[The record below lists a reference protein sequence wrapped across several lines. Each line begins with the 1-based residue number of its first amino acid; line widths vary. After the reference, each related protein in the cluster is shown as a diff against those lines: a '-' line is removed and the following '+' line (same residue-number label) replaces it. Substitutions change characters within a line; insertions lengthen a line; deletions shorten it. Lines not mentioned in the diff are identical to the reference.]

1 MTINLKNFL
10 NPKIK
15 ISKMGDF
22 QELKRIEGLSI
33 SSVSADLYHDTGSAT
48 GRDDLCLF
56 YFKDGA
62 KYAALYT
69 KSKIV
74 SESIHWNLEVKN
86 KTIKA
91 LLVNTK
97 NANTFTG
104 KKGFQGLKELSNS
117 LSKHL
122 TLKLAQAPEGAKDII
137 DPNEIIFASTG
148 VIGDTFPTE
157 KIKERIP
164 YLIQNLKDNQNKYV
178 WFKAATSILTT
189 DLRPK
194 LAFEECEIGN
204 KKIKISA
211 IAKGSGMIAPN
222 LGVNH
227 ATMLA
232 FIFSDANIPSAILNR
247 LLSKNI
253 NTTFNAITVDG
264 DTSTN
269 DAVMIFA
276 TGKVK
281 NLKIYN
287 ILDPRLKEF
296 ERALHNVM
304 LNLSKQIV
312 VDGEGA
318 KKFITI
324 NVTKAR
330 STQGAKKIAF
340 SVANS
345 PLVKTA
351 IAGEDPNYGRILMAI
366 GKSGENVIANN
377 LGIKFGKF
385 TVVENGQQIDNYN
398 EKVVKEYMKWNAI
411 EINIELNMGKNNFT
425 VYTCDFTKD
434 YIDIN
439 TDYRN

>member
-1 MTINLKNFL
+1 MTINLKNLL
-10 NPKIK
+10 NPNAK

-22 QELKRIEGLSI
+22 QELKQIEGLSI
-33 SSVSADLYHDTGSAT
+33 SAVSADLYEN
-48 GRDDLCLF
+48 GRDDVSLF

-69 KSKIV
+69 KSIIV
-74 SESIHWNLEVKN
+74 SESIHWNLKN
-86 KTIKA
+86 KKKSIKA
-91 LLVNTK
+91 LFVNTK

-104 KKGFQGLKELSNS
+104 KKGFQGLKELSRS

-122 TLKLAQAPEGAKDII
+122 TLKLAQAPEGAKDVI

-148 VIGDTFPTE
+148 VIGDVFPTE
-157 KIKERIP
+157 KIKEQIP
-164 YLIQNLKDNQNKYV
+164 YLIKNLKNNQNKYV
-178 WFKAATSILTT
+178 WFKAASSILTT
-189 DLRPK
+189 DMRPK
-194 LAFEECEIGN
+194 LAFEECEIGS

-222 LGVNH
+222 LCNYH

-232 FIFSDANIPSAILNR
+232 FIFTDANISSSILKG
-247 LLSKNI
+247 LLSKNV

-269 DAVMIFA
+269 DAVMMFA
-276 TGKVK
+276 TGKIK
-281 NLKIYN
+281 NSKIYN
-287 ILDPRLKEF
+287 ILDPKLKGF
-296 ERALHNVM
+296 EKALHNVM

-312 VDGEGA
+312 ADGEGA
-318 KKFITI
+318 KKFVTI
-324 NVTKAR
+324 NVIKAR
-330 STQGAKKIAF
+330 SKQGAKKIAF

-351 IAGEDPNYGRILMAI
+351 VAGADPNYGRIIMAI
-366 GKSGENVIANN
+366 GKSKESIVPNN
-377 LGIKFGKF
+377 LTIKFGKF
-385 TVVENGQQIDNYN
+385 TVVENGNQIDNYN
-398 EKVVKEYMKWNAI
+398 EEIVKEYMRWNAI
-411 EINIELNMGKNNFT
+411 EINIELNMGKSNFT

-439 TDYRN
+439 ADYRN

>member
-1 MTINLKNFL
+1 MTINLKNLL
-10 NPKIK
+10 NPNAK

-22 QELKRIEGLSI
+22 QELKQIEGLSI
-33 SSVSADLYHDTGSAT
+33 SAVSADLYEN
-48 GRDDLCLF
+48 GRDDVSLF

-69 KSKIV
+69 KSIIV
-74 SESIHWNLEVKN
+74 SESIHWNLKN
-86 KTIKA
+86 KKKSIKA
-91 LLVNTK
+91 LFVNTK

-104 KKGFQGLKELSNS
+104 KKGFQGLKELSRS

-122 TLKLAQAPEGAKDII
+122 TLKLAQAPEGAKDVI

-148 VIGDTFPTE
+148 VIGDVFPTE
-157 KIKERIP
+157 KIKEQIP
-164 YLIQNLKDNQNKYV
+164 YLIKNLKNNQNKYV
-178 WFKAATSILTT
+178 WFKAASSILTT
-189 DLRPK
+189 DMRPK
-194 LAFEECEIGN
+194 LAFEECEIGS

-222 LGVNH
+222 LCNYH

-232 FIFSDANIPSAILNR
+232 FIFTDANISSSILKG
-247 LLSKNI
+247 LLSKNV

-269 DAVMIFA
+269 DAVMMFA
-276 TGKVK
+276 TGKIK
-281 NLKIYN
+281 NSKIYN
-287 ILDPRLKEF
+287 ILDPKLKGF
-296 ERALHNVM
+296 EKALHNVM

-312 VDGEGA
+312 ADGEGA

-324 NVTKAR
+324 NVIKAR
-330 STQGAKKIAF
+330 SIQGAKKIAF

-351 IAGEDPNYGRILMAI
+351 VAGEDPNYGRIIMAI
-366 GKSGENVIANN
+366 GKSEENIVINN
-377 LGIKFGKF
+377 LAIKFGKF
-385 TVVENGQQIDNYN
+385 TVVEKGQQIDNYN
-398 EKVVKEYMKWNAI
+398 EKIVKEYMSHDDI
-411 EINIELNMGKNNFT
+411 EINIDLSIGKSNFT
-425 VYTCDFTKD
+425 VYTCDFTRD

-439 TDYRN
+439 SDYRN

>member
-1 MTINLKNFL
+1 MTINLKNLL
-10 NPKIK
+10 NPNIK

-33 SSVSADLYHDTGSAT
+33 SAVSADLYGD
-48 GRDDLCLF
+48 GRDDLSLF

-74 SESIHWNLEVKN
+74 SESIHWNLKVKN
-86 KTIKA
+86 KLMKA

-104 KKGFQGLKELSNS
+104 KQGFQGLKELSKS

-122 TLKLAQAPEGAKDII
+122 TLKLAQAPEGVRDAI

-148 VIGDTFPTE
+148 VIGDVFPTE

-164 YLIQNLKDNQNKYV
+164 YLVQNLKDNQNKYV
-178 WFKAATSILTT
+178 WFKAASSILTT
-189 DLRPK
+189 DTRPK

-222 LGVNH
+222 LSSDH

-232 FIFSDANIPSAILNR
+232 FIFTDANIPSAILKG

-281 NLKIYN
+281 NSKIYN
-287 ILDPRLKEF
+287 ILDPKLKGF
-296 ERALHNVM
+296 EKALHNVM

-312 VDGEGA
+312 TDGEGA

-324 NVTKAR
+324 NVIKAR
-330 STQGAKKIAF
+330 SMQGAKKIAF

-351 IAGEDPNYGRILMAI
+351 IAGEDPNYGRIIMAI
-366 GKSGENVIANN
+366 GKSEENIVVNN
-377 LGIKFGKF
+377 LTIKFGKF
-385 TVVENGQQIDNYN
+385 TVVENGRQIDNYN
-398 EKVVKEYMKWNAI
+398 EEVVKEYMRWDAI
-411 EINIELNMGKNNFT
+411 EINIELNMGKSNFT

>member
-1 MTINLKNFL
+1 MTINLKNLL
-10 NPKIK
+10 NPNTKT
-15 ISKMGDF
+15 SKMGDF

-33 SSVSADLYHDTGSAT
+33 SAVSADLYGD
-48 GRDDLCLF
+48 GRDDLSLF

-69 KSKIV
+69 KSNIV
-74 SESIHWNLEVKN
+74 SESIHWNLKLKN
-86 KTIKA
+86 KITKA

-104 KKGFQGLKELSNS
+104 KQGFQGLKELSRS

-122 TLKLAQAPEGAKDII
+122 TLKLAQAPKGIRDVI

-148 VIGDTFPTE
+148 VIGDAFPTE

-164 YLIQNLKDNQNKYV
+164 YLVQNLKDNQNKYV
-178 WFKAATSILTT
+178 WFKAASSILTT
-189 DLRPK
+189 DTRPK
-194 LAFEECEIGN
+194 LAFEECEIGS
-204 KKIKISA
+204 KKILISA
-211 IAKGSGMIAPN
+211 IAKGSGMIAPK
-222 LGVNH
+222 LRGDH

-232 FIFSDANIPSAILNR
+232 FLFTDANIPSSILR
-247 LLSKNI
+247 GLLSKNI

-269 DAVMIFA
+269 DSVMIFA
-276 TGKVK
+276 TSKVK
-281 NLKIYN
+281 NSKIYN
-287 ILDPRLKEF
+287 VLDPKLKGF
-296 ERALHNVM
+296 EKALHNVM

-312 VDGEGA
+312 TDGEGA

-324 NVTKAR
+324 NVIKAR
-330 STQGAKKIAF
+330 SIQGAKKIAF

-351 IAGEDPNYGRILMAI
+351 VAGEDPNYGRIIMAI
-366 GKSGENVIANN
+366 GKSEESIVANN
-377 LGIKFGKF
+377 LTIKFGKF

-398 EKVVKEYMKWNAI
+398 EKIVKEYMKWDAI
-411 EINIELNMGKNNFT
+411 EINIELNMGKSNFT

>member
-1 MTINLKNFL
+1 MTINLKNLL
-10 NPKIK
+10 NPNIK

-22 QELKRIEGLSI
+22 QELKQIEGLSI
-33 SSVSADLYHDTGSAT
+33 SAVSADLYGN
-48 GRDDLCLF
+48 GRDDLSLF

-62 KYAALYT
+62 RYAALYT
-69 KSKIV
+69 KSKII
-74 SESIHWNLEVKN
+74 SESIHWNLKVKN
-86 KTIKA
+86 KSIKA

-104 KKGFQGLKELSNS
+104 KKGFQGLKELSKS

-122 TLKLAQAPEGAKDII
+122 TLKLAQAPGGVRDII
-137 DPNEIIFASTG
+137 DPSEIIFASTG

-178 WFKAATSILTT
+178 WFKAASSILTT
-189 DLRPK
+189 DTRPK
-194 LAFEECEIGN
+194 LAFEECEIGS
-204 KKIKISA
+204 KKILISA
-211 IAKGSGMIAPN
+211 IAKGSGMIAPK
-222 LGVNH
+222 LGGDH

-232 FIFSDANIPSAILNR
+232 FLFTDANIPSSILR
-247 LLSKNI
+247 GLLSKNI

-269 DAVMIFA
+269 DSVMIFA
-276 TGKVK
+276 TSKVK
-281 NLKIYN
+281 NSKIYN
-287 ILDPRLKEF
+287 VLDPKLKGF
-296 ERALHNVM
+296 EKALHNVM

-312 VDGEGA
+312 TDGEGA

-324 NVTKAR
+324 NVIKAR
-330 STQGAKKIAF
+330 SMQVAKKIAF

-351 IAGEDPNYGRILMAI
+351 VAGEDPNYGRIIMAI
-366 GKSGENVIANN
+366 GKSEESIVANN
-377 LGIKFGKF
+377 LTIKFGKF

-398 EKVVKEYMKWNAI
+398 EKIVKEYMKWDAI
-411 EINIELNMGKNNFT
+411 EINIELNMGKSNFT

>member
-1 MTINLKNFL
+1 MTVNLKNLL
-10 NPKIK
+10 NPNKK

-22 QELKRIEGLSI
+22 QELERIEGLSI
-33 SSVSADLYHDTGSAT
+33 SAVSADLYGD
-48 GRDDLCLF
+48 GRDDLSLF

-62 KYAALYT
+62 KFAALYT
-69 KSKIV
+69 KSNIV
-74 SESIHWNLEVKN
+74 SESINWNLKLKN
-86 KTIKA
+86 KITKA

-104 KKGFQGLKELSNS
+104 KQGFQGLKELSRS

-122 TLKLAQAPEGAKDII
+122 TLKLAQAPKGIRDVI

-164 YLIQNLKDNQNKYV
+164 YLVQNLKDNQNKYV
-178 WFKAATSILTT
+178 WFKAASSILTT
-189 DLRPK
+189 DTRPK
-194 LAFEECEIGN
+194 LAFEECEIGS
-204 KKIKISA
+204 KKILISA
-211 IAKGSGMIAPN
+211 IAKGSGMIAPK
-222 LGVNH
+222 LRGDH

-232 FIFSDANIPSAILNR
+232 FLFTDANIPSSILR
-247 LLSKNI
+247 GLLSKNI

-269 DAVMIFA
+269 DSVMIFA
-276 TGKVK
+276 TSKVK
-281 NLKIYN
+281 NSKIYN
-287 ILDPRLKEF
+287 VLDPKLKGF
-296 ERALHNVM
+296 EKALHNVM

-312 VDGEGA
+312 TDGEGA

-324 NVTKAR
+324 NVIKAR
-330 STQGAKKIAF
+330 STQVAKKIAF

-351 IAGEDPNYGRILMAI
+351 VAGEDPNYGRIIMAI
-366 GKSGENVIANN
+366 GKSEESIVANN
-377 LGIKFGKF
+377 LTIKFGKF

-398 EKVVKEYMKWNAI
+398 EKIVKEYMKWDAI
-411 EINIELNMGKNNFT
+411 EINIELNMGKSNFT

>member
-1 MTINLKNFL
+1 MTVNLKNLL
-10 NPKIK
+10 NPNIK

-33 SSVSADLYHDTGSAT
+33 SSVSADLYGD
-48 GRDDLCLF
+48 GRDDLSLF

-62 KYAALYT
+62 KYAVLYT

-74 SESIHWNLEVKN
+74 SESIHWNLKVKN
-86 KTIKA
+86 KFVKA

-104 KKGFQGLKELSNS
+104 KQGFQGLKELSKS

-122 TLKLAQAPEGAKDII
+122 TLKLAQAPEGIRDVINS
-137 DPNEIIFASTG
+137 NEIIFASTG

-157 KIKERIP
+157 KIKEQIP
-164 YLIQNLKDNQNKYV
+164 YLVQNLKDNQNKYV
-178 WFKAATSILTT
+178 WFKAASSILTT
-189 DLRPK
+189 DTRPK
-194 LAFEECEIGN
+194 LAFEECEIGS
-204 KKIKISA
+204 KKILISA
-211 IAKGSGMIAPN
+211 IAKGSGMIAPK
-222 LGVNH
+222 LRGDH

-232 FIFSDANIPSAILNR
+232 FLFTDANIPSSILR
-247 LLSKNI
+247 GLLSKNI

-269 DAVMIFA
+269 DSVMIFA
-276 TGKVK
+276 TSKVK
-281 NLKIYN
+281 NSKIYN
-287 ILDPRLKEF
+287 VLDPKLKGF
-296 ERALHNVM
+296 EKALHNVM
-304 LNLSKQIV
+304 LNLSKQIIS
-312 VDGEGA
+312 DGEGA
-318 KKFITI
+318 KKFVTI

-330 STQGAKKIAF
+330 SIQGAKKIAF

-351 IAGEDPNYGRILMAI
+351 VAGEDPNYGRIIMAI
-366 GKSGENVIANN
+366 GKSEESIVANN
-377 LGIKFGKF
+377 LTIKFGKF

-398 EKVVKEYMKWNAI
+398 EKIVKEYMKWDAI
-411 EINIELNMGKNNFT
+411 EINIELNMGKSNFT

>member
-1 MTINLKNFL
+1 MTINLQNFL
-10 NPKIK
+10 NPNIK

-33 SSVSADLYHDTGSAT
+33 SAVSADLYGD
-48 GRDDLCLF
+48 GRDDLSLF

-62 KYAALYT
+62 KYAVLYT

-74 SESIHWNLEVKN
+74 SESIHWNLKVKN
-86 KTIKA
+86 KLMKA

-104 KKGFQGLKELSNS
+104 KQGFQGLKELSKS

-122 TLKLAQAPEGAKDII
+122 TLKLAQAPEGVRDAI

-148 VIGDTFPTE
+148 VIGDAFPTE

-164 YLIQNLKDNQNKYV
+164 YLVQNLKDNQSKYV
-178 WFKAATSILTT
+178 WFKAASSILTT
-189 DLRPK
+189 DTRPK

-222 LGVNH
+222 LSSGH

-232 FIFSDANIPSAILNR
+232 FIFTDANIPSAILKV

-281 NLKIYN
+281 NSKIYN
-287 ILDPRLKEF
+287 ILDPKLKEF
-296 ERALHNVM
+296 EKALHNVM

-312 VDGEGA
+312 TDGEGA

-324 NVTKAR
+324 NVIKAR
-330 STQGAKKIAF
+330 SMHGAKKIAF

-351 IAGEDPNYGRILMAI
+351 VAGEDPNYGRILMAI
-366 GKSGENVIANN
+366 GKSEENIVVNN
-377 LGIKFGKF
+377 LTIKFGKF
-385 TVVENGQQIDNYN
+385 TVVENGQQVDNYN
-398 EKVVKEYMKWNAI
+398 EEIVKEYMRWNAI
-411 EINIELNMGKNNFT
+411 EINIELNMGKSNFT

>member
-1 MTINLKNFL
+1 M
-10 NPKIK
+10 
-15 ISKMGDF
+15 
-22 QELKRIEGLSI
+22 
-33 SSVSADLYHDTGSAT
+33 
-48 GRDDLCLF
+48 
-56 YFKDGA
+56 GA
-62 KYAALYT
+62 KYAVLYT
-69 KSKIV
+69 KSNIV
-74 SESIHWNLEVKN
+74 SESIHWNLKVNN
-86 KTIKA
+86 KFMKA

-104 KKGFQGLKELSNS
+104 KQGFQGLKELSKS

-122 TLKLAQAPEGAKDII
+122 TLKLAQAPEGVRDVI

-178 WFKAATSILTT
+178 WFKAASSILTT
-189 DLRPK
+189 DTRPK
-194 LAFEECEIGN
+194 LAFEECEIGS

-222 LGVNH
+222 LSGDH

-232 FIFSDANIPSAILNR
+232 FIFTDANISSSILKG

-281 NLKIYN
+281 NSKIYN
-287 ILDPRLKEF
+287 ILDPKLKGF
-296 ERALHNVM
+296 EKALHNVM

-312 VDGEGA
+312 TDGEGA

-324 NVTKAR
+324 NVIKAR
-330 STQGAKKIAF
+330 SIQGAKKIAF

-351 IAGEDPNYGRILMAI
+351 VAGEDPNYGRIIMAI
-366 GKSGENVIANN
+366 GKSEENIVTNN
-377 LGIKFGKF
+377 LTIKFGKF

-398 EKVVKEYMKWNAI
+398 EKIVKEYMKWDAI
-411 EINIELNMGKNNFT
+411 EINIELNMGKSDFT

>member
-1 MTINLKNFL
+1 MTINLKNLL
-10 NPKIK
+10 NPNAK

-22 QELKRIEGLSI
+22 QELKQIEGLSI
-33 SSVSADLYHDTGSAT
+33 SAVSADLYEN
-48 GRDDLCLF
+48 GRDDVSLF

-69 KSKIV
+69 KSIIV
-74 SESIHWNLEVKN
+74 SESIHWNLKN
-86 KTIKA
+86 KNKSIKA
-91 LLVNTK
+91 LFVNTK

-104 KKGFQGLKELSNS
+104 KKGFQGLKELSRS

-122 TLKLAQAPEGAKDII
+122 TLKLAQAPEGAKDVI

-148 VIGDTFPTE
+148 VIGDVFPTE
-157 KIKERIP
+157 KIKEQIP
-164 YLIQNLKDNQNKYV
+164 YLIKNLKNNQNKYV
-178 WFKAATSILTT
+178 WFKAASSILTT
-189 DLRPK
+189 DMRPK
-194 LAFEECEIGN
+194 LAFEECEIGS

-222 LGVNH
+222 LCNCH

-232 FIFSDANIPSAILNR
+232 FIFTDANISSSILKG
-247 LLSKNI
+247 LLSKNV

-269 DAVMIFA
+269 DAVMMFA
-276 TGKVK
+276 TGKIK
-281 NLKIYN
+281 NSKIYN
-287 ILDPRLKEF
+287 ILDPKLKGF
-296 ERALHNVM
+296 EKALHNVM

-312 VDGEGA
+312 ADGEGA

-324 NVTKAR
+324 NVIKAR
-330 STQGAKKIAF
+330 SIQGAKKIAF

-351 IAGEDPNYGRILMAI
+351 VAGEDPNYGRIIMAI
-366 GKSGENVIANN
+366 GKSEENIVINN
-377 LGIKFGKF
+377 LAIKFGKF
-385 TVVENGQQIDNYN
+385 TVVEKGQQIDNYN
-398 EKVVKEYMKWNAI
+398 EKIVKEYMSHDDI
-411 EINIELNMGKNNFT
+411 EINIDLNIGKSNFT

-439 TDYRN
+439 SDYRN

>member
-1 MTINLKNFL
+1 MTINLKNLL
-10 NPKIK
+10 NPNIK

-33 SSVSADLYHDTGSAT
+33 SAVSADLYGD
-48 GRDDLCLF
+48 GRDDLSLF

-69 KSKIV
+69 KSTIV
-74 SESIHWNLEVKN
+74 SESIHWNLTVNN
-86 KTIKA
+86 KLMKA

-104 KKGFQGLKELSNS
+104 KQGFQGLKELSKS

-122 TLKLAQAPEGAKDII
+122 TLKLAQASEGVRDAI

-148 VIGDTFPTE
+148 VIGDVFPTE

-164 YLIQNLKDNQNKYV
+164 YLIRNLKDNQNKYV
-178 WFKAATSILTT
+178 WFKVASSILTT
-189 DLRPK
+189 DTRPK
-194 LAFEECEIGN
+194 LAFEECEIGS

-222 LGVNH
+222 LNGDH

-232 FIFSDANIPSAILNR
+232 FIFTDANIPSAILKG

-253 NTTFNAITVDG
+253 NTTFNSITVDG

-276 TGKVK
+276 TGKAK
-281 NLKIYN
+281 NSKVYN
-287 ILDPRLKEF
+287 ILDPKLKGF
-296 ERALHNVM
+296 EKALHNLM

-318 KKFITI
+318 KKFIII
-324 NVTKAR
+324 NVIKAR

-351 IAGEDPNYGRILMAI
+351 VAGEDPNYGRIIMAI
-366 GKSGENVIANN
+366 GKSEENIVVNS
-377 LGIKFGKF
+377 LTIKFGKF
-385 TVVENGQQIDNYN
+385 TVVENGQQTDNYN
-398 EKVVKEYMKWNAI
+398 EKVVKEYMRWGAI
-411 EINIELNMGKNNFT
+411 EINIELNMGKSNFT

>member
-1 MTINLKNFL
+1 MTINLKNLL
-10 NPKIK
+10 NPNIK

-33 SSVSADLYHDTGSAT
+33 SAVSADLYGD
-48 GRDDLCLF
+48 GRDDLALF

-62 KYAALYT
+62 KFAALYT
-69 KSKIV
+69 KSNIV
-74 SESIHWNLEVKN
+74 SESINWNLKLKN
-86 KTIKA
+86 KITKA

-104 KKGFQGLKELSNS
+104 RQGFQGLKELSRS

-122 TLKLAQAPEGAKDII
+122 TLKLAQAPKGIKDVI

-148 VIGDTFPTE
+148 VIGDAFPTE

-164 YLIQNLKDNQNKYV
+164 YLVQNLKDNQNKYV
-178 WFKAATSILTT
+178 WFKAASSILTT
-189 DLRPK
+189 DTRPK
-194 LAFEECEIGN
+194 LAFEECEIGS
-204 KKIKISA
+204 KKILISA
-211 IAKGSGMIAPN
+211 IAKGSGMIAPK
-222 LGVNH
+222 LRGDH

-232 FIFSDANIPSAILNR
+232 FLFTDANIPSSILR
-247 LLSKNI
+247 GLLSKNI

-269 DAVMIFA
+269 DSVMIFA
-276 TGKVK
+276 TSKVK
-281 NLKIYN
+281 NSKIYN
-287 ILDPRLKEF
+287 VLDPKLKGF
-296 ERALHNVM
+296 EKALHNVM

-312 VDGEGA
+312 TDGEGA

-324 NVTKAR
+324 NVIKAR
-330 STQGAKKIAF
+330 SMQVAKKIAF

-351 IAGEDPNYGRILMAI
+351 VAGEDPNYGRIIMAI
-366 GKSGENVIANN
+366 GKSEESIVANN
-377 LGIKFGKF
+377 LTIKFGKI

-398 EKVVKEYMKWNAI
+398 EKIVKEYMKWDAI
-411 EINIELNMGKNNFT
+411 EINIELNMGKSNFT

-439 TDYRN
+439 ADYKN

>member
-1 MTINLKNFL
+1 MTINLKNLL
-10 NPKIK
+10 NPNTKT
-15 ISKMGDF
+15 SKMGDF

-33 SSVSADLYHDTGSAT
+33 SAVSADLYGD
-48 GRDDLCLF
+48 GRDDLSLF
-56 YFKDGA
+56 YFEDGA

-69 KSKIV
+69 KSNIV
-74 SESIHWNLEVKN
+74 SESIHWNLK
-86 KTIKA
+86 IKSKFVRA

-104 KKGFQGLKELSNS
+104 RQGFQGLKKLSQS
-117 LSKHL
+117 LSKYL
-122 TLKLAQAPEGAKDII
+122 TLKLAQAPKGIREAI
-137 DPNEIIFASTG
+137 DPSEIVFASTG
-148 VIGDTFPTE
+148 VIGDIFPTE

-164 YLIQNLKDNQNKYV
+164 YLVQNLKDIQNKYV
-178 WFKAATSILTT
+178 WFKVASSILTT
-189 DLRPK
+189 DTRPK
-194 LAFEECEIGN
+194 LAFEECEIGG

-211 IAKGSGMIAPN
+211 IAKGSGMIFPN
-222 LGVNH
+222 M

-232 FIFSDANIPSAILNR
+232 FIFTDSSIPSHILKG
-247 LLSKNI
+247 LLSKNVG
-253 NTTFNAITVDG
+253 TTFNAISVDG
-264 DTSTN
+264 DSSTN
-269 DAVMIFA
+269 DSVMIFA

-281 NLKIYN
+281 NSKIYS
-287 ILDPRLKEF
+287 ILDPKLKGF
-296 ERALHNVM
+296 EKALHNVM

-312 VDGEGA
+312 IDGEGA

-351 IAGEDPNYGRILMAI
+351 VAGADPNYGRIIMAI
-366 GKSGENVIANN
+366 GKSKENIAPNN
-377 LGIKFGKF
+377 LTIKFGKF
-385 TVVENGQQIDNYN
+385 TVVENGKQIDNYN
-398 EKVVKEYMKWNAI
+398 EEIVKNYMRWNAI
-411 EINIELNMGKNNFT
+411 EINIELNMGKSNFT

>member
-1 MTINLKNFL
+1 MTINLKNLL
-10 NPKIK
+10 NPNTKT
-15 ISKMGDF
+15 SKMGDF

-33 SSVSADLYHDTGSAT
+33 SAVSADLYGD
-48 GRDDLCLF
+48 GRDDLSLF

-69 KSKIV
+69 KSNIV
-74 SESIHWNLEVKN
+74 SESINWNLKLKN
-86 KTIKA
+86 KITKA

-104 KKGFQGLKELSNS
+104 KQGFQGLKELSRS
-117 LSKHL
+117 LSKYL
-122 TLKLAQAPEGAKDII
+122 TLKLAQAPKGIRDVI

-148 VIGDTFPTE
+148 VIGDAFPTE

-164 YLIQNLKDNQNKYV
+164 YLVQNLKDNQNKYV
-178 WFKAATSILTT
+178 WFKAASSILTT
-189 DLRPK
+189 DTRPK
-194 LAFEECEIGN
+194 LAFEECEIGS
-204 KKIKISA
+204 KKILISA
-211 IAKGSGMIAPN
+211 IAKGSGMIAPK
-222 LGVNH
+222 LRGDH

-232 FIFSDANIPSAILNR
+232 FLFTDANIPSSILR
-247 LLSKNI
+247 GLLSKNI

-269 DAVMIFA
+269 DSVMIFA
-276 TGKVK
+276 TSKVK
-281 NLKIYN
+281 NSKIYN
-287 ILDPRLKEF
+287 VLDPKLKGF
-296 ERALHNVM
+296 EKALHNVM

-312 VDGEGA
+312 IDGEGA

-324 NVTKAR
+324 NVIKAR
-330 STQGAKKIAF
+330 SMQVAKKIAF

-351 IAGEDPNYGRILMAI
+351 VAGEDPNYGRIIMAI
-366 GKSGENVIANN
+366 GKSEESIVANN
-377 LGIKFGKF
+377 LTIKFGKF

-398 EKVVKEYMKWNAI
+398 EKIVKEYMKWDAI
-411 EINIELNMGKNNFT
+411 EINIELNMGKSNFT

>member
-1 MTINLKNFL
+1 MTINLKNLL
-10 NPKIK
+10 NPNIK
-15 ISKMGDF
+15 ISKMGEF
-22 QELKRIEGLSI
+22 QELKQIEGLSI
-33 SSVSADLYHDTGSAT
+33 SAVSADLYGD
-48 GRDDLCLF
+48 GRDDLSLF
-56 YFKDGA
+56 YFKDGT

-69 KSKIV
+69 KSKII
-74 SESIHWNLEVKN
+74 SESIHWNLKVKN
-86 KTIKA
+86 KFIKA
-91 LLVNTK
+91 LLVNTR

-104 KKGFQGLKELSNS
+104 KQGFLGLKELSKS

-122 TLKLAQAPEGAKDII
+122 TLKLAQTPEGARNII
-137 DPNEIIFASTG
+137 DPKEIIFASTG

-157 KIKERIP
+157 KIKKRIP
-164 YLIQNLKDNQNKYV
+164 YLVQNLKDNQSKYV
-178 WFKAATSILTT
+178 WFKVASSILTT
-189 DLRPK
+189 DTRPK
-194 LAFEECEIGN
+194 LAFEECEIGS

-211 IAKGSGMIAPN
+211 IAKGSGMIFPN
-222 LGVNH
+222 M

-232 FIFSDANIPSAILNR
+232 FIFTDANISSTILKG
-247 LLSKNI
+247 LLLKNV
-253 NTTFNAITVDG
+253 NTTFNAISCDG

-269 DAVMIFA
+269 DQVMIFA
-276 TGKVK
+276 TGKVE
-281 NLKIYN
+281 NSKIYN
-287 ILDPRLKEF
+287 VLDPKLKGF
-296 ERALHNVM
+296 EKALHNVM

-312 VDGEGA
+312 ADGEGA

-330 STQGAKKIAF
+330 SLQGARNIAF

-351 IAGEDPNYGRILMAI
+351 IGGGDPNYGRILAAI
-366 GKSGENVIANN
+366 GKTEENIFVNN
-377 LGIKFGKF
+377 LTIKFGKF
-385 TVVENGQQIDNYN
+385 TVVKNGKQIDNYN
-398 EKVVKEYMKWNAI
+398 EKAVKEYMRWDSI